1 MALTRRTLVAAGL
14 AAPALIG
21 LGRAAQ
27 AATTLKLSHQ
37 FPGGTIDEGDFR
49 DRMCRKFAAA
59 VKERSK
65 GALEVQVYPGSSLMK
80 TNAQFSAMRKGALDM
95 SLYPL
100 PYAGGE
106 VPETNIGLMPALVTS
121 YQQAMAWKAAPVGR
135 KLTEIL
141 LAKNI
146 VMVSWVWQAGG
157 VASRERP
164 LVRPEDAKGLK
175 VRGGSRE
182 MDLMMKAAGAA
193 TLSLPSNES
202 YAAMQTGACD
212 AVITSST
219 SLISFRLEEL
229 AKSLTSGRG
238 RSYWFMLEPI
248 MMSKAIFDGLP
259 KDQRDLIMT
268 VGAELESFGQEGAQ
282 ADDTR
287 VEQIF
292 GKAGAKVET
301 LDEATLNRWRDI
313 ARDSA
318 WKDYAAKSSSCAEML
333 KLAEA
338 HRSHREQPRRV
349 FLEDGLQIDGGCHSR
364 ERCRQRGEELA
375 EARA

>member
-1 MALTRRTLVAAGL
+1 MPVTRRTLLASGL
-14 AAPALIG
+14 AAPAVLG
-21 LGRAAQ
+21 LGLRSAQ
-27 AATTLKLSHQ
+27 AATVLKLSHQ

-59 VKERSK
+59 IKERSK

-80 TNAQFSAMRKGALDM
+80 TNAQFGAMRKGALDM
-95 SLYPL
+95 SLYPS

-106 VPETNIGLMPALVTS
+106 VAEMNIGLMPALVTS
-121 YQQAMAWKAAPVGR
+121 YAQGIAWKNAPVGR

-141 LAKNI
+141 DSKGI
-146 VMVSWVWQAGG
+146 VLVSWVWQAGG

-164 LVRPEDAKGLK
+164 LYEPADAKGMK

-182 MDLMMKAAGAA
+182 MDLMMKQAGAA
-193 TLSLPSNES
+193 TLSIPSNES

-229 AKSLTSGRG
+229 SKALTSGRE

-248 MMSKAIFDGLP
+248 MMSKTVFSGLP
-259 KDQRDLIMT
+259 KDQQDLIMAI
-268 VGAELESFGQEGAQ
+268 GAELESFGQEGAK

-287 VEQIF
+287 VEQVF
-292 GKAGAKVET
+292 SKAGAKVQN
-301 LDEATLNRWRDI
+301 LDEATMNKWRDI
-313 ARDSA
+313 ARETA
-318 WKDYAAKSSSCAEML
+318 WKDFAGKSASCAELL
-333 KLAEA
+333 KLAEQV
-338 HRSHREQPRRV
+338 S
-349 FLEDGLQIDGGCHSR
+349 
-364 ERCRQRGEELA
+364 
-375 EARA
+375 